1 MGNICSCLCPFR
13 DNNKKE
19 YNDHLI
25 RDIYCT
31 KCKKRFLSNNEY
43 NKHIIYCNKICGDI
57 RN

>member
-13 DNNKKE
+13 DNNKKK

-57 RN
+57 